1 MSNYKKS
8 AKDIAFEKE
17 RNQFKKEIKA
27 LKFELENKDK
37 VINAQKNELEEMKTE
52 YYQLKDWVERLL
64 EYTQLSEDEMKKII
78 DKEKQSVEFLD
89 KVNSMSNLF
98 SKYMGFN
105 Y

>member
-8 AKDIAFEKE
+8 AKDLAFEKE

-27 LKFELENKDK
+27 LKFELENKEK
-37 VINAQKNELEEMKTE
+37 ALNAQKIELEEIKTE
-52 YYQLKDWVERLL
+52 YYQLKDWIDRLL
-64 EYTQLSEDEMKKII
+64 EYTQMSEDEMKKII
-78 DKEKQSVEFLD
+78 NKEKQSAEFLD

-105 Y
+105 F